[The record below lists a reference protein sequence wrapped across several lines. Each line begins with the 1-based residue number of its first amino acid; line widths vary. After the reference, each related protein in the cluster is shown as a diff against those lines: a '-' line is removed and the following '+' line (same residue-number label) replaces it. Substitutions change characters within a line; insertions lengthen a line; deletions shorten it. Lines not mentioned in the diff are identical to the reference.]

1 MSTSTMK
8 CKLSIELLV
17 KHDFLRN
24 NDKCTCCSE
33 FIGTHFYQKEIEKEI
48 SKSNIHVQHANVKI
62 KDNVNYEYE
71 RLDNEEKDTS
81 LTQPDF
87 IYCSNVSSPSLSS
100 NSNTS
105 ESVKLS
111 ASAEA
116 LTRSHSSTVC
126 PDFET
131 AKKNGAMG
139 GTLEDQEIR
148 AASEE
153 RSFLCKDFL
162 KKHYCSHIGSNNF
175 EELYVRILSAIK
187 EDTNRIYYLMKHARH
202 SCLGLVKVTK
212 NDDQL
217 LALFKFLDDFLQ

>member
-1 MSTSTMK
+1 MK

-24 NDKCTCCSE
+24 NDKCTFCSE
-33 FIGTHFYQKEIEKEI
+33 FIATHFYQKEVEKEI
-48 SKSNIHVQHANVKI
+48 SKSNMHVQYDNIKI

-71 RLDNEEKDTS
+71 RLANEKKDKS
-81 LTQPDF
+81 LSQPDF
-87 IYCSNVSSPSLSS
+87 MYCSNVSPPSLSS
-100 NSNTS
+100 NSNAS
-105 ESVKLS
+105 ESVKSS

-116 LTRSHSSTVC
+116 LTRVHSSTVC

-131 AKKNGAMG
+131 DKNNGSMTR
-139 GTLEDQEIR
+139 TLEDQAMR

-153 RSFLCKDFL
+153 QSFLCKEFL
-162 KKHYCSHIGSNNF
+162 KKHYCSHTGSNNF
-175 EELYVRILSAIK
+175 EELYVRILSVIK
-187 EDTNRIYYLMKHARH
+187 EDNNRVYYLMKHARH
-202 SCLGLVKVTK
+202 SCFGLVKVTK